1 MTEFVS
7 VDVDSFGV
15 IEMPSEE
22 EQLGSIT
29 NMTKIAL
36 DPSPTQVELVTFLI
50 IFFFIPERILWFEAK
65 I

>member
-1 MTEFVS
+1 MIEFVS

-15 IEMPSEE
+15 SGMRSEE
-22 EQLGSIT
+22 EQLGSMT
-29 NMTKIAL
+29 NVTKIVP

-50 IFFFIPERILWFEAK
+50 IFFFIAERILWFEAR